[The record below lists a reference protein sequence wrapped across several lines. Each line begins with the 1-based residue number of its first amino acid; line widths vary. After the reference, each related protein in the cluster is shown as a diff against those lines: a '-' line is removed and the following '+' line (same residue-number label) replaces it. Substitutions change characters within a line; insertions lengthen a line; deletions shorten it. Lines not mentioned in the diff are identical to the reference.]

1 MKFDTMIVDES
12 NVNINTLSFDTYEI
26 TSSVREDIYFL
37 NSMNSI
43 FMKDGE
49 NSEIFDELNQVWTKL
64 GLVLPKSWIC

>member
-1 MKFDTMIVDES
+1 MIVDES